1 MVGRLGVRR
10 REAIFCL
17 LDIEGAGALEAV
29 VVLLGVG
36 VLFMAVFSILI
47 LMLPC
52 AASLPGNASVRE
64 LEVGRYDRGLLLI
77 DAGGNFNV
85 ASGLIWFLSMP
96 ANKLKP
102 ASPVV
107 R

>member
-10 REAIFCL
+10 REAIVFL
-17 LDIEGAGALEAV
+17 FDIEGAGAFEVV
-29 VVLLGVG
+29 VVLLGIG
-36 VLFMAVFSILI
+36 LLFMAVFSILI

-52 AASLPGNASVRE
+52 TASLLGNASARG
-64 LEVGRYDRGLLLI
+64 LEVGRYDRALLLI
-77 DAGGNFNV
+77 EAGGNFNV
-85 ASGLIWFLSMP
+85 ASGLIWFPSMP